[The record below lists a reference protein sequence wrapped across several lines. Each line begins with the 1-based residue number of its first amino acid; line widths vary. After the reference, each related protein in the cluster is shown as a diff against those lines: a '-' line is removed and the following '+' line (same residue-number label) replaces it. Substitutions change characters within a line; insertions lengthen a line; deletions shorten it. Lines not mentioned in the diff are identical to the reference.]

1 LIVPQIAF
9 IPGPHAVGAAAAP
22 LDKDKDASAKTHPLQ
37 TVRAGKRIIK
47 IRGSTG
53 GRSFHE
59 PAILSSKDGI
69 LESPGSS
76 GFIDKNGTMV
86 VPAQWERTGDFS
98 EGLAAVKQTEKWGY
112 IDKSGKMVIAPQFD
126 DYRFGFSQGS
136 SQKAHLHSLA
146 HGRGKSCQDVQAK
159 LEVVVFARR

>member
-1 LIVPQIAF
+1 MPQIAF

-59 PAILSSKDGI
+59 PVILSSKDGI

-76 GFIDKNGTMV
+76 GLSTRWDDGGSSAMGAGPGDSSEGFAAVQKPFTRLM
-86 VPAQWERTGDFS
+86 RTGNY
-98 EGLAAVKQTEKWGY
+98 LC
-112 IDKSGKMVIAPQFD
+112 QFD
-126 DYRFGFSQGS
+126 TQRGILS
-136 SQKAHLHSLA
+136 SVRLL
-146 HGRGKSCQDVQAK
+146 V
-159 LEVVVFARR
+159 EMI